1 MAFAEFQ
8 PDGICWFSALRHCCM
23 VFSLMALLFFSLMA
37 LLVFS
42 LMAFAEFQP
51 DGIDEFTNT
60 MQKYQRFN
68 SP

>member
-1 MAFAEFQ
+1 MALLVFSLMVCWFQ
-8 PDGICWFSALRHCCM
+8 HDGIAGFSLMALL

-51 DGIDEFTNT
+51 DGIC
-60 MQKYQRFN
+60 
-68 SP
+68 